1 MKRIELNDRE
11 IGIILDALQLRLD
24 ELHDT
29 QTILDTPE
37 IEEQA
42 HAVEDLMRDLMGVV
56 DDEWLDEL
64 DEPTDL
70 IGQTFTVAEH
80 EFINAGIHAR
90 ERLKEQ
96 RRFQH
101 RRKAFGEFEVQATK
115 SEIERPFADS
125 DSRTARLFK
134 GTASP
139 IFNDPI
145 DW

>member
-1 MKRIELNDRE
+1 MIELDDRE

-37 IEEQA
+37 IEEQV
-42 HAVEDLMRDLMGVV
+42 HAVEDLMRELMG
-56 DDEWLDEL
+56 DD
-64 DEPTDL
+64 DL
-70 IGQTFTVAEH
+70 TGLVGQTFTVAED
-80 EFINAGIHAR
+80 EFINAGMHAR

-96 RRFQH
+96 RRMQH
-101 RRKAFGEFEVQATK
+101 RRQAFGEFEVQTTK

-125 DSRTARLFK
+125 DPRTARLFK

-145 DW
+145 AW